1 MPPSPDQDYSEAALA
16 REKALS
22 GRSRPQETSVESLG
36 ARLKREREKRK
47 ISLEEI
53 SLSTKIGTRF
63 LVAIE
68 EEHFDQLPGG
78 IFNKGFVKAYARS
91 VGVDEAEAVEVA
103 SEGGTVAELPVAS
116 TPAFPNE
123 DPGNGA
129 SRIPWGWFA
138 IALLIVAFCF
148 ALWGF
153 HSRERSPRRSL
164 PLLPAAT
171 SDNSVAAP
179 AIAQTIAPQTTA
191 GQAGALPAAPAQ
203 QAGSASPKPAD
214 TTAEAP
220 VSPPPSGST
229 SSPSSISRPD
239 EGARG
244 LLGCDQRRQPADH
257 GGYARCLGGKIHWS
271 SRPGRDQERQR
282 WFPGYLI
289 QRQEVASTRRP
300 TR

>member
-1 MPPSPDQDYSEAALA
+1 VPPSPDRDYSDAGFSP
-16 REKALS
+16 RESAI
-22 GRSRPQETSVESLG
+22 RSRPQETSVESLG

-91 VGVDEAEAVEVA
+91 VGVDEAEAVAEYELATGASLPEVA

-171 SDNSVAAP
+171 SDNSAAAP

-191 GQAGALPAAPAQ
+191 TQTTAGQASALPAAPAQ
-203 QAGSASPKPAD
+203 EAGSARPKPAD
-214 TTAEAP
+214 TTSEAGKL
-220 VSPPPSGST
+220 PPSVPAPSGST
-229 SSPSSISRPD
+229 SSP
-239 EGARG
+239 
-244 LLGCDQRRQPADH
+244 
-257 GGYARCLGGKIHWS
+257 
-271 SRPGRDQERQR
+271 
-282 WFPGYLI
+282 
-289 QRQEVASTRRP
+289 
-300 TR
+300 

>member
-1 MPPSPDQDYSEAALA
+1 
-16 REKALS
+16 
-22 GRSRPQETSVESLG
+22 VESLG

-68 EEHFDQLPGG
+68 DEHFDQLPGG

-91 VGVDEAEAVEVA
+91 VGVDEAEAVAEYELATGATVPEVA
-103 SEGGTVAELPVAS
+103 PEGGTVAELPVAS

-153 HSRERSPRRSL
+153 HSRERSPRPSL

-191 GQAGALPAAPAQ
+191 GQVGALPAAPAQ

-214 TTAEAP
+214 TTAEAGKL
-220 VSPPPSGST
+220 PPSVPAPSGST
-229 SSPSSISRPD
+229 
-239 EGARG
+239 
-244 LLGCDQRRQPADH
+244 
-257 GGYARCLGGKIHWS
+257 
-271 SRPGRDQERQR
+271 
-282 WFPGYLI
+282 
-289 QRQEVASTRRP
+289 
-300 TR
+300 